1 MSILSYKPSANQN
14 KMLAELNIFLSY
26 DEIGISF
33 KFIIWFLEK
42 GEKTDSDVKHNKTK
56 TQNYFDYNTA

>member
-14 KMLAELNIFLSY
+14 KMLAELNIFLS
-26 DEIGISF
+26 DRWDWDQF
-33 KFIIWFLEK
+33 QVIIWFLEK

-56 TQNYFDYNTA
+56 TKNYFDYNTA